1 MNEKPEKKNEH
12 AGHRARMKQRFLE
25 HGLDN
30 FSDHN
35 VLELLLFFAVPRR
48 DTNRMAHQLLDAF
61 GSLDGV
67 FDAAPD
73 ALKKAA
79 DGMTESAVT
88 LIRLVPAAARRYFM
102 AKTDPGVVLTSSEAI
117 GRYLLPR
124 FFGGRDETAYMLSMD
139 AKMKVLDCRELG
151 RGSTMSVRL
160 DVRQIVRIALEQ
172 NASVVVLAH
181 NHASGFAVPSEED
194 VSATIHIRSV
204 LANVGVLLTDHIVV
218 AGDDFVSMADSGCLP
233 PL

>member
-1 MNEKPEKKNEH
+1 
-12 AGHRARMKQRFLE
+12 MKQRFLE
-25 HGLDN
+25 HGLDS

-67 FDAAPD
+67 FDATPE
-73 ALKKAA
+73 ALKRAA
-79 DGMTESAVT
+79 EGMTAGAVT
-88 LIRLVPAAARRYFM
+88 LIKLVPAAARRYFM
-102 AKTDPGVVLTSSEAI
+102 AKTDPGQALTNSGAI

-124 FFGGRDETAYMLSMD
+124 FFGGRDEVAYMLCLD
-139 AKMKVLDCRELG
+139 AKMKVLDCCQLG
-151 RGSTMSVRL
+151 RGSTVSVRL
-160 DVRQIVRIALEQ
+160 DVRQIVRTALEQ

-181 NHASGFAVPSEED
+181 NHASGFAIPSEED
-194 VSATIHIRSV
+194 VAATVHIRDV
-204 LANVGVLLTDHIVV
+204 LASVGVALTDHIVV
-218 AGDDFVSMADSGCLP
+218 AGDDFVSMADSGYLP

>member
-1 MNEKPEKKNEH
+1 MNEHE
-12 AGHRARMKQRFLE
+12 GHRKRMKQRFLE

-48 DTNRMAHQLLDAF
+48 DTNLMAHQLLDAF
-61 GSLDGV
+61 GGLDGV
-67 FDAAPD
+67 FDATPD
-73 ALKKAA
+73 ALKRAA
-79 DGMTESAVT
+79 TGLTDNAAT

-102 AKTDPGVVLTSSEAI
+102 AKTDPGKPLTSSAEI
-117 GRYLLPR
+117 GNYLLPR
-124 FFGGRDETAYMLSMD
+124 FFCGREEAAYLLCMD

-151 RGSTMSVRL
+151 RGSTVSVHL
-160 DVRQIVRIALEQ
+160 DVRQIVKIALEQ

-194 VSATIHIRSV
+194 VAATVHIRNV
-204 LANVGVLLTDHIVV
+204 LANVGVLLADHIVV
-218 AGDDFVSMADSGCLP
+218 AGDDFVSMADSNCLP

>member
-1 MNEKPEKKNEH
+1 MNEHE
-12 AGHRARMKQRFLE
+12 GHRRRMKQRFLE
-25 HGLDN
+25 HGLDS

-48 DTNRMAHQLLDAF
+48 DTNLMAHQLLNAF
-61 GSLDGV
+61 GGLDGV
-67 FDAAPD
+67 FDAPPD
-73 ALKKAA
+73 ALKRAA
-79 DGMTESAVT
+79 PGLTDNAAA

-102 AKTDPGVVLTSSEAI
+102 AKTDPGQPLTSSADI
-117 GRYLLPR
+117 GNYLLPR
-124 FFGGRDETAYMLSMD
+124 FFCGREETAYLLCMD

-151 RGSTMSVRL
+151 RGSTVSVRL
-160 DVRQIVRIALEQ
+160 DVRQIVKIALEQ

-194 VSATIHIRSV
+194 VAATVHIRSV
-204 LANVGVLLTDHIVV
+204 LANVGVLLADHIVV
-218 AGDDFVSMADSGCLP
+218 AGDDFVSMADSNCLP